1 VLDFCD
7 LFELFD
13 EIEDNEEEEED
24 DDDEEEDKGDDDK
37 ELNELLELAWG
48 ATVSIKSFC
57 LTIEFVGE
65 FVMKLFKRGFGVDE
79 LELNDD
85 GELLLVLVLLVGVKV
100 AFDVCISKLD
110 VVEFIELDDE
120 DVVGGVTLAVH
131 MSCIRSL
138 SKGGANC
145 GDCNDVWAPL
155 LFSLFGLLPF
165 IGEKRE

>member
-1 VLDFCD
+1 MLDFCD

-13 EIEDNEEEEED
+13 EIEDED
-24 DDDEEEDKGDDDK
+24 DDDEEDEDKGDDDK
-37 ELNELLELAWG
+37 ELNELLELRWG

-57 LTIEFVGE
+57 LTSEFVGE
-65 FVMKLFKRGFGVDE
+65 FVMKLVKRWFGVDE

-85 GELLLVLVLLVGVKV
+85 GELLLLLLLVGVEV
-100 AFDVCISKLD
+100 AFDVCINKFD
-110 VVEFIELDDE
+110 VVVVEFKELDDE

-138 SKGGANC
+138 SKAGGANC
-145 GDCNDVWAPL
+145 GDCNEVWAPL
-155 LFSLFGLLPF
+155 LLLSPFPLLPF